1 MFLPKAGLTLLL
13 SAGVTFFSLNSAL
26 AELDANPTRVAY
38 TQNPQDIRDQDE
50 DIEIASADD
59 AEEDSSWPYDIKID
73 PSTLP
78 HPKKD
83 AEEDA
88 EADVETDAETETHW
102 WSDWF
107 FTDSVQPAGPMQA
120 DAGFDAH
127 LGDPQF

>member
-1 MFLPKAGLTLLL
+1 MNFFLPKAGLTLLL
-13 SAGVTFFSLNSAL
+13 SAGVTFLSLNSAL
-26 AELDANPTRVAY
+26 AELDSNPTRVAH
-38 TQNPQDIRDQDE
+38 TQNSQDIRDNDE
-50 DIEIASADD
+50 DIEIASAD
-59 AEEDSSWPYDIKID
+59 EEGDESSWAQDIKID

-88 EADVETDAETETHW
+88 GSDAETETHW

-107 FTDSVQPAGPMQA
+107 NTGSVQPVGPMES
-120 DAGFDAH
+120 DSGFDAH